1 MEYHN
6 DVTGNVHK
14 RPESR
19 LLSGFLPKKGLN
31 GASFLKNT
39 INCGEIKI
47 GIVTTLCLSTPSSI
61 ETFLP

>member
-19 LLSGFLPKKGLN
+19 LLSGFLLKKRLN
-31 GASFLKNT
+31 SASFLKNA
-39 INCGEIKI
+39 INYSEIKI
-47 GIVTTLCLSTPSSI
+47 GIVTILCLSTPSSI